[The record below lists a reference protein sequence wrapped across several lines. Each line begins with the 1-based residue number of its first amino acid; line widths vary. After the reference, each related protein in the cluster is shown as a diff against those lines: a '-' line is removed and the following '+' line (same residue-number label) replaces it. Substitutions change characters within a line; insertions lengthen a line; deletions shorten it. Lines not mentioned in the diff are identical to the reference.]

1 MFKWAQNDH
10 AKNGMFQRH
19 SLNVT
24 DILVHSLDHC
34 GKVPPNGGT
43 VVTMRFIAKSKTY
56 SIFILFYFRITYMIL
71 EILICLEDMQC
82 NNNLFSW

>member
-34 GKVPPNGGT
+34 GKVPPKGGT

-56 SIFILFYFRITYMIL
+56 LIYRLFNFIIILMIWIPCEWSD
-71 EILICLEDMQC
+71 EIKI
-82 NNNLFSW
+82 

>member
-34 GKVPPNGGT
+34 GKVPPKGGT
-43 VVTMRFIAKSKTY
+43 VVTMRFIAKSKKTFLIY
-56 SIFILFYFRITYMIL
+56 ILILFYFRIKFMIL
-71 EILICLEDMQC
+71 GPM
-82 NNNLFSW
+82 